1 MRGETWWEN
10 CLCAGAKNLPIFST
24 LFLCIPKMGR
34 LRTRRS
40 RFLHCA
46 AHKGVSG
53 SGRNDD
59 SGSAEK
65 RTGKGKGVEG
75 YGLKGTDGV
84 GSLSSSGSFAAL
96 RMTARTGTA
105 NATAGP
111 STALLTKCREQLRS
125 G

>member
-40 RFLHCA
+40 RFLHSA
-46 AHKGVSG
+46 DNESVSG
-53 SGRNDD
+53 YGRNYG
-59 SGSAEK
+59 SGGEEK
-65 RTGKGKGVEG
+65 RKGKGVEG
-75 YGLKGTDGV
+75 YGLKGTDGF

-96 RMTARTGTA
+96 RITARTGTA

-111 STALLTKCREQLRS
+111 STALLTTCREQLRS

>member
-1 MRGETWWEN
+1 MRSATWWEN
-10 CLCAGAKNLPIFST
+10 CLCAGDKNLPIFST

-65 RTGKGKGVEG
+65 RTGKGKGGDG
-75 YGLKGTDGV
+75 YGVKDRVGSVWFSSEECRVGV
-84 GSLSSSGSFAAL
+84 G
-96 RMTARTGTA
+96 R
-105 NATAGP
+105 
-111 STALLTKCREQLRS
+111 RS
-125 G
+125 RWWT